1 MQQSAQK
8 YAYFGYI
15 SRDNVALSI
24 ELLDLMLIYYSI
36 GQLQTFLNEER
47 NKNNSIGFV
56 PTMGA
61 LHSGHLTLIEKSKE
75 LSNVTICTIFVN
87 PTQFNNQSDL
97 EKYPRTTEDDIK
109 LLQNVECDVLF
120 MPEVSEIYPEN
131 EALETYK
138 FGAIERVMEG
148 KHRPGHFNGVGQI
161 ISKFVEIMNPD
172 YAFFGEKD
180 FQQLAI
186 INRLV
191 EIKKFSVKI
200 IPCSIARAEDGLAL
214 SSRNKRLNERQRN
227 AAPIIHQA
235 ILFAKKN
242 QDKHTPQE
250 LEKIVWK
257 QINES
262 PEFTVE
268 YVEIADDKHLKRA
281 VDWVENCTYRIFIAA
296 FCGEVRLIDNE
307 QLN

>member
-1 MQQSAQK
+1 MSA
-8 YAYFGYI
+8 
-15 SRDNVALSI
+15 

-36 GQLQTFLNEER
+36 GQLQAFLEEER
-47 NKNNSIGFV
+47 IKNSSIGFV

-61 LHSGHLTLIEKSKE
+61 LHSGHITLIEKSKE
-75 LSNVTICTIFVN
+75 LANVTICTIFVN

-97 EKYPRTTEDDIK
+97 EKYPRTTDNDIK
-109 LLQNVECDVLF
+109 LLQDVECDVLF
-120 MPEVSEIYPEN
+120 MPEASDIYPEN
-131 EALETYK
+131 EALETFN
-138 FGAIERVMEG
+138 FGDIEHVMEG

-186 INRLV
+186 VNRLV
-191 EIKKFSVKI
+191 EIKKYSVKI

-214 SSRNKRLNERQRN
+214 SSRNKRLNERQRR
-227 AAPIIHQA
+227 AASIIHQA
-235 ILFAKKN
+235 ISFAKNN
-242 QDKHTPQE
+242 QGKHTPRE

-257 QINES
+257 QINDS

-268 YVEIADDKHLKRA
+268 YVEIADDKHLKSA
-281 VDWVENCTYRIFIAA
+281 INWIENCTYRIFIAA